1 VGIPVINNP
10 IKEPDMD
17 LKDLKPVK
25 NTIDVTLEHPATGD
39 VLLNEDGTPMV
50 ISLFAPYSKEYKE
63 LMYKRADERIKKASS
78 EGKEEFSAKL
88 VDEATTS
95 ILAESTSSWSITY
108 DKKQPRLTPAKALE
122 VYTELFWIRPQLE
135 KAINDDEVF
144 T

>member
-1 VGIPVINNP
+1 
-10 IKEPDMD
+10 MD

>member
-1 VGIPVINNP
+1 
-10 IKEPDMD
+10 MD
-17 LKDLKPVK
+17 LKELKPVK
-25 NTIDVTLEHPATGD
+25 NTIDVTLEHPVTGD
-39 VLLNEDGTPMV
+39 VLINEDGTPMV

-122 VYTELFWIRPQLE
+122 IYTELFWIRPQLE